1 MSDFLGLID
10 EFFISVFN
18 FNVFV
23 GIVVAIVVLISEII
37 YMREYTKCNKKVE
50 KAKQLGNIVTAKRV
64 KTWNDDITGTSV
76 DSWVY
81 AIYIYEVNGKTY
93 QYKYMD
99 RQTAP
104 ITLELYYIDNPR
116 KVFTGKEK
124 KNAILSLLFYLL
136 PIAVAVI
143 TINLLGGV

>member
-1 MSDFLGLID
+1 MNEFLGLIE
-10 EFFISVFN
+10 EFFTSVFN

-23 GIVVAIVVLISEII
+23 GIIAAIVVLAIEIV
-37 YMREYTKCNKKVE
+37 YMNKHGKSNKKVE
-50 KAKQLGNIVTAKRV
+50 KAKQLGNVVTAKRI
-64 KTWNDDITGTSV
+64 KMWNDDITGTSV

-81 AIYIYEVNGKTY
+81 ATYVYEIRGRTY

-124 KNAILSLLFYLL
+124 KNAFISLLFYLV

-143 TINLLGGV
+143 IINLLGGV

>member
-1 MSDFLGLID
+1 MGEFLDLIE
-10 EFFISVFN
+10 EFFNSVFN

-23 GIVVAIVVLISEII
+23 GIVAAIAVFIVEII
-37 YMREYTKCNKKVE
+37 YMNKHSKSNKRVE
-50 KAKQLGNIVTAKRV
+50 KAKQLGNVVTAKRI

-81 AIYIYEVNGKTY
+81 ATYAYEICGKQY

-124 KNAILSLLFYLL
+124 KNAVLSLLFYLV

-143 TINLLGGV
+143 IINLLGGV

>member
-1 MSDFLGLID
+1 MD
-10 EFFISVFN
+10 EFVDLINEFFNSVFN
-18 FNVFV
+18 INVFV
-23 GIVVAIVVLISEII
+23 GIVAAIFVLVLEII
-37 YMREYTKCNKKVE
+37 YINKHSKSNKKVE
-50 KAKQLGNIVTAKRV
+50 KAKQLGNVVIAKRI
-64 KTWNDDITGTSV
+64 KMWNDDITGTSV

-81 AIYIYEVNGKTY
+81 ATYTYEVRGKSY

-124 KNAILSLLFYLL
+124 RNTIISLLFYLL